1 LLVGVTALPAAIVP
15 LAMVLRMGASA
26 AQTWLNLGLDKRE
39 PGQSATRMDGLLIAA
54 TVAGVYFAVIANRIS
69 GAPFSLPLLLPMMAP
84 FTLLQVQMARRSYA
98 LHRRTRVRVV
108 ALSRIEQFVSTAKAA

>member
-1 LLVGVTALPAAIVP
+1 
-15 LAMVLRMGASA
+15 
-26 AQTWLNLGLDKRE
+26 
-39 PGQSATRMDGLLIAA
+39 MDGLLIAA